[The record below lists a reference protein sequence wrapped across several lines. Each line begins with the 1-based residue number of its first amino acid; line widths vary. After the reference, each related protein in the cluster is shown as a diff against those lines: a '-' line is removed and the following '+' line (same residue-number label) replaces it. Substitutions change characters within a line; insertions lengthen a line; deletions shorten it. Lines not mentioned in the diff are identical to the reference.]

1 VTTEH
6 RPTDRV
12 RYRFSPLERRGVI
25 AGWRG
30 GQIAAVA
37 AGLIVG
43 VLAVRSRPSAGG
55 VALAVVGTG
64 VGVAVAF
71 WPVHGRT
78 GDQWFP
84 LVLRWVWTGGLGT
97 RRQLAQ
103 APGNGHQLIV
113 ATRARASTGARDAH
127 PPGHSPGQAT
137 DQGEGARRN
146 EVVDV
151 RRIPEAFRSVGR
163 RTVFDGVDI
172 VAVPL
177 GGDTSAPE
185 LGVVVDGP
193 SRTATAVLAVRGHSF
208 ALLGPSDQDA
218 RIGAWARTLSSMA
231 REGSEV
237 HRVQW
242 IESCLPDDGTA
253 VRRYRADHALL
264 GPESAA
270 GRSYQALV
278 DGAAPVTRRHRV
290 YVSLSVRTSRPFRT
304 GRSAR
309 KGAAATVDVLPRE
322 IHMLH
327 RALDGADIT
336 VDGALGPGALSRVI
350 SEAIAPVDANSDGA
364 AANGPGDRI
373 DRRMGGQTEGP
384 DGAPVG
390 RWPWPLAIEPSW
402 DAVRTDA
409 TWHAIYWIAEWPRVD
424 VTPDFLGPLL
434 FSPLR
439 RSLSMVMEPV
449 SPLRAARQ
457 VAQART
463 ADLAD
468 GELRRRGGFLVTARH
483 RRQKESVED
492 RDTELADGHAQYRFS
507 GYLTVTADT
516 RSELAACCS
525 SVEQAAGQSGLELRL
540 LYGTQDAAFA
550 CSLPLGRGL
559 S

>member
-1 VTTEH
+1 M
-6 RPTDRV
+6 
-12 RYRFSPLERRGVI
+12 
-25 AGWRG
+25 
-30 GQIAAVA
+30 
-37 AGLIVG
+37 
-43 VLAVRSRPSAGG
+43 
-55 VALAVVGTG
+55 AVVGTG

-71 WPVHGRT
+71 WPVQGRT

-84 LVLRWVWTGGLGT
+84 LVLRWAWTGGLGA

-103 APGNGHQLIV
+103 APGNGHRLIV
-113 ATRARASTGARDAH
+113 AAPGRGQH
-127 PPGHSPGQAT
+127 PLGQAP
-137 DQGEGARRN
+137 DQSEGVRRN
-146 EVVDV
+146 EAIDV
-151 RRIPEAFRSVGR
+151 RRVPEAFRSLGR
-163 RTVFDGVDI
+163 RTVFDGIDI

-177 GGDTSAPE
+177 GGDPSAPE

-264 GPESAA
+264 GPDSAA

-290 YVSLSVRTSRPFRT
+290 YVSLSVRTSRPFRA
-304 GRSAR
+304 GRSGR
-309 KGAAATVDVLPRE
+309 KGAAATADVLPRE
-322 IHMLH
+322 IDMLH

-336 VDGALGPGALSRVI
+336 VDGVLGPGALTRVI
-350 SEAIAPVDANSDGA
+350 GEAIAPVDANSDGA
-364 AANGPGDRI
+364 GTAGSGITDPGDRS
-373 DRRMGGQTEGP
+373 DRRMGGQAARP
-384 DGAPVG
+384 DDAPAG
-390 RWPWPLAIEPSW
+390 RWPWPVAIEPSW
-402 DAVRTDA
+402 DAVRTDG
-409 TWHAIYWIAEWPRVD
+409 TWHAIYWIAEWPRVE

-439 RSLSMVMEPV
+439 RSLSLVMEPV
-449 SPLRAARQ
+449 SPLHAARQ

-468 GELRRRGGFLVTARH
+468 GELRRRGGFLVTASH

-516 RSELAACCS
+516 RSELAASCS

>member
-1 VTTEH
+1 MIGHDELGVRLIPAPWRSGSAPVARRSLGRAAADNTHRRSTRGRRTVTTEH
-6 RPTDRV
+6 RLTDRV
-12 RYRFSPLERRGVI
+12 RYRFSPLEQRGVI

-37 AGLIVG
+37 TGLIVG

-71 WPVHGRT
+71 WPVQGRT

-84 LVLRWVWTGGLGT
+84 LVLRWAWTGGVGA
-97 RRQLAQ
+97 RRQLSQ

-113 ATRARASTGARDAH
+113 AAPARGAHTLGSTPD
-127 PPGHSPGQAT
+127 Q
-137 DQGEGARRN
+137 DQGVGRN
-146 EVVDV
+146 EVIDV
-151 RRIPEAFRSVGR
+151 RRVPDAFRSVGR

-177 GGDTSAPE
+177 GGDPSAPA

-208 ALLGPSDQDA
+208 ALLGPNDQDA

-237 HRVQW
+237 YRVQW

-253 VRRYRADHALL
+253 VRRYRADHAVL

-270 GRSYQALV
+270 GRSYQSLV

-309 KGAAATVDVLPRE
+309 KGATATAEVLPRE

-336 VDGALGPGALSRVI
+336 VDGVLGPGALSRVI
-350 SEAIAPVDANSDGA
+350 SEAIAPVGANSDGA
-364 AANGPGDRI
+364 GI
-373 DRRMGGQTEGP
+373 DRFR
-384 DGAPVG
+384 
-390 RWPWPLAIEPSW
+390 
-402 DAVRTDA
+402 
-409 TWHAIYWIAEWPRVD
+409 
-424 VTPDFLGPLL
+424 
-434 FSPLR
+434 
-439 RSLSMVMEPV
+439 
-449 SPLRAARQ
+449 
-457 VAQART
+457 
-463 ADLAD
+463 
-468 GELRRRGGFLVTARH
+468 
-483 RRQKESVED
+483 
-492 RDTELADGHAQYRFS
+492 
-507 GYLTVTADT
+507 
-516 RSELAACCS
+516 
-525 SVEQAAGQSGLELRL
+525 
-540 LYGTQDAAFA
+540 
-550 CSLPLGRGL
+550 
-559 S
+559 